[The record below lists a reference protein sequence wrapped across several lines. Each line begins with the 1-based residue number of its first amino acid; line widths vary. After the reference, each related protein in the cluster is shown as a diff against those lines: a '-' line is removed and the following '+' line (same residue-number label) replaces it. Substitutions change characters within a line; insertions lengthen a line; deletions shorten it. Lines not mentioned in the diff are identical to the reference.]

1 MPLVSHFFSRQS
13 KVILVMLTLLPSRCF
28 LYEWIVMYVQ
38 QLNFTANH
46 EHMSSCIS
54 VPCKCT
60 NVAVKQQHLLLVH
73 KPGTSSF
80 SSLSHGVHFSSHYN
94 EFLAQNIISIESCH
108 HRPRSTLHRSP
119 CLWTWKGKLP
129 PKHCWQRQKVQS
141 CNLAIT
147 CNACKC
153 ALLTVQCPI

>member
-13 KVILVMLTLLPSRCF
+13 KIILGMLTLLPSRCF
-28 LYEWIVMYVQ
+28 LYEWTVMCAQ

-80 SSLSHGVHFSSHYN
+80 SSLSHGVHFSSHHN

-108 HRPRSTLHRSP
+108 HRPRACCTNHPVYEHEKANFPQNTADDKRCRAAIWQPLA
-119 CLWTWKGKLP
+119 LP
-129 PKHCWQRQKVQS
+129 V
-141 CNLAIT
+141 NLR
-147 CNACKC
+147 C
-153 ALLTVQCPI
+153 